1 MTTLEQT
8 AAIVFVALVLP
19 QALLTI
25 WFAWIVNHRTRGFVA
40 RNASRQAS
48 ASIPAEVLLCLR
60 GCDETLPDVLASL
73 AQQSHPSWRL
83 RIIVD
88 SEKDPAWDAAH
99 SSISK
104 LNAHATWTEA
114 CIEPLTARPEQGS
127 LKCASLRQALRSL
140 DETTDVVALID
151 ADSVVHPDWLLTM
164 VNECMQPD
172 IGAVSGNRWY
182 DPDQDTPAAIVRALW
197 NAGAIV
203 QMTTFGIP
211 WGGSLAIRRKA
222 MADCHWDDVIATTF
236 CEDTSLAQP
245 LARAGWKYR
254 YIPSLTAIDRDA
266 SIRLAPLTRWI
277 ARQLLT
283 VRLHHPSWPLV
294 AVHGVS
300 TSLALVVVIAGSIAA
315 LASGHHRI
323 AIILGLFFLA
333 YELINMALLALI
345 TYSIRQAIQTRA
357 TQPRH
362 RTPLQILGW
371 IASIPVTQVVYAFA
385 VVICMCAK
393 TIEWRGVIYD
403 IHRSRKATSV
413 SIRSEH

>member
-1 MTTLEQT
+1 
-8 AAIVFVALVLP
+8 
-19 QALLTI
+19 
-25 WFAWIVNHRTRGFVA
+25 
-40 RNASRQAS
+40 
-48 ASIPAEVLLCLR
+48 
-60 GCDETLPDVLASL
+60 
-73 AQQSHPSWRL
+73 
-83 RIIVD
+83 
-88 SEKDPAWDAAH
+88 
-99 SSISK
+99 
-104 LNAHATWTEA
+104 
-114 CIEPLTARPEQGS
+114 
-127 LKCASLRQALRSL
+127 
-140 DETTDVVALID
+140 
-151 ADSVVHPDWLLTM
+151 M

-315 LASGHHRI
+315 IASGHHRI
-323 AIILGLFFLA
+323 AIILGLFFL
-333 YELINMALLALI
+333 EISN
-345 TYSIRQAIQTRA
+345 
-357 TQPRH
+357 
-362 RTPLQILGW
+362 LQIIMLKDFLTLVSQ
-371 IASIPVTQVVYAFA
+371 AYCFLAYA
-385 VVICMCAK
+385 
-393 TIEWRGVIYD
+393 
-403 IHRSRKATSV
+403 
-413 SIRSEH
+413 